1 MSTPEFNPNDQRTK
15 INPEDLPPLEPTAE
29 VPAVH
34 SDKLN
39 DPAYWSE
46 KFEGKTA
53 VVPKEHRDDRH
64 KEKTGLGWKKPAAA
78 MALVA
83 ATAAGV
89 FGGAKALG
97 GDTNTEPRQ
106 EPSASAPA
114 NPGETGETGET
125 ETGEPSAY
133 DFVIP
138 AAEYQND
145 PQALGNKYIER
156 YNEFLAAGG
165 TKEEASSDDRFKMGD
180 LEYSRYI
187 SEDVDQAFTEDLFA
201 PGWEDN
207 PKLASYV
214 NSVLEVGHATRHGR
228 LVSYPVGTEEEVP
241 YVRQLVID
249 EASGNTNPLTTTIH
263 WHGYDNRH
271 ENNVE
276 EVLTGQDPNTAT
288 GDATF
293 TWAEVDGELKI
304 ASIDY

>member
-39 DPAYWSE
+39 NPAYWSE

-64 KEKTGLGWKKPAAA
+64 KEKTGFGWKKPAAA

-114 NPGETGETGET
+114 NPGETKETQD
-125 ETGEPSAY
+125 P
-133 DFVIP
+133 
-138 AAEYQND
+138 ND
-145 PQALGNKYIER
+145 EI
-156 YNEFLAAGG
+156 
-165 TKEEASSDDRFKMGD
+165 SD
-180 LEYSRYI
+180 
-187 SEDVDQAFTEDLFA
+187 FA
-201 PGWEDN
+201 PVALTVENYQDGDQLIRAW
-207 PKLASYV
+207 
-214 NSVLEVGHATRHGR
+214 NSERNKWVMSGVDM
-228 LVSYPVGTEEEVP
+228 EEEVDWADP
-241 YVRQLVID
+241 
-249 EASGNTNPLTTTIH
+249 EASIAGIAADYDTEYIETLLVDDWQERPQLYDMVVSYIDQHRIVLNASIMTTDSTQPEDIEP
-263 WHGYDNRH
+263 Y
-271 ENNVE
+271 E
-276 EVLTGQDPNTAT
+276 EGQDVTMTRIEESTPDQMVVTYRYSRWSNADQNR
-288 GDATF
+288 GDLFIENVNGKEGGETVTF
-293 TWAEVDGELKI
+293 VNQDGVWKI
-304 ASIDY
+304 SDIKYFAG